1 MSLGESDIKAIL
13 DLSPAERYRYF
24 IQQVLELN
32 EVWSLFDD
40 GWATSKDSSGN
51 TILPLWPAKE
61 FAELCS
67 AGYWATFEAKAIP
80 LSEVLGDMI
89 PSLRTADVL
98 PGVFYVVG
106 EGSVDLSFDELEA
119 DLREALVD
127 GEN

>member
-1 MSLGESDIKAIL
+1 M
-13 DLSPAERYRYF
+13 
-24 IQQVLELN
+24 N
-32 EVWSLFDD
+32 EIWSLFDD
-40 GWATSKDSSGN
+40 G
-51 TILPLWPAKE
+51 
-61 FAELCS
+61 
-67 AGYWATFEAKAIP
+67 WATFEAKAIP